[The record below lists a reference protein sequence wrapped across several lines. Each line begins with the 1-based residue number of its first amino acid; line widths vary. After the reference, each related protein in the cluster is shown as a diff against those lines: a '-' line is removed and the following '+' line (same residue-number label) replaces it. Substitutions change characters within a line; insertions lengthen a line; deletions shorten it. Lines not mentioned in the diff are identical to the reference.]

1 MKLLKRYPITLLC
14 IAAIWY
20 LCFFKPPTTRLSHT
34 PGIDKCVHVAMYAGM
49 CSVLWWEYLRSH
61 PLRKSK
67 TWLTW
72 IVAAPILMSGII
84 ELLQDRLTTTR
95 SGDWWDLAA
104 NAVGVLL
111 ATAVGRGLFWYRVR
125 HSR

>member
-1 MKLLKRYPITLLC
+1 M
-14 IAAIWY
+14 
-20 LCFFKPPTTRLSHT
+20 
-34 PGIDKCVHVAMYAGM
+34 
-49 CSVLWWEYLRSH
+49 
-61 PLRKSK
+61 
-67 TWLTW
+67 
-72 IVAAPILMSGII
+72 AAPILMSGII

-111 ATAVGRGLFWYRVR
+111 ATAVGRGLLWYRVR